1 MATLQVLKQYMMF
14 GDPPEEQQ
22 NNNLSNSTLR
32 RKLFNGDI
40 LRQAIHTYPVLS
52 NGYFQSDGF
61 GRAKRLCAARIRLF
75 YY

>member
-1 MATLQVLKQYMMF
+1 VKVLKQYMMF

-40 LRQAIHTYPVLS
+40 LRQAVHTP
-52 NGYFQSDGF
+52 
-61 GRAKRLCAARIRLF
+61 ILF
-75 YY
+75 SLMAIFI

>member
-1 MATLQVLKQYMMF
+1 MFEVVPMDPVQVLKQYMMF

-40 LRQAIHTYPVLS
+40 LRQALHTYSV
-52 NGYFQSDGF
+52 
-61 GRAKRLCAARIRLF
+61 
-75 YY
+75 

>member
-1 MATLQVLKQYMMF
+1 MFEVIPMATVQVLKQYMMF

-40 LRQAIHTYPVLS
+40 LRQAVY
-52 NGYFQSDGF
+52 
-61 GRAKRLCAARIRLF
+61 
-75 YY
+75 